1 VTKYYRV
8 TAVLHED
15 EYEFVRQVAE
25 AFRCSV
31 AKAISVCVVWAKTQ
45 SPLPRVIEEIKKAET
60 KGGRE
65 K

>member
-1 VTKYYRV
+1 MTKYYRV
-8 TAVLHED
+8 TALLHED
-15 EYEFVRQVAE
+15 EYEFVRQIAE
-25 AFRCSV
+25 AFRCSL

-45 SPLPRVIEEIKKAET
+45 SPLPEVIKKLKEAET